1 MKLLRAQELVHLN
14 QRLLKQYGGLNT
26 EITPKRVALV
36 EALCDRVL
44 SICNYEGLT
53 EVADIAAVYCE
64 VIARGHAFTD
74 ANKRTAV
81 NAMYLFLHRNGIK
94 TQVPTNLANEVVKVA
109 TASSDRIHFSNYIQE
124 HIYEKGLGA

>member
-1 MKLLRAQELVHLN
+1 MRLLRAWELVHLN

-26 EITPKRVALV
+26 GVTPERIALI

-53 EVADIAAVYCE
+53 DVADIAAVYCE
-64 VIARGHAFTD
+64 AIARGHAFTD
-74 ANKRTAV
+74 ANKRTAI
-81 NAMYLFLHRNGIK
+81 NAVYLFLHRNGIK
-94 TQVPTNLANEVVKVA
+94 TQVPTNLADEVVRVA
-109 TASSDRIHFSNYIQE
+109 TASTDRHHFSNYIQE